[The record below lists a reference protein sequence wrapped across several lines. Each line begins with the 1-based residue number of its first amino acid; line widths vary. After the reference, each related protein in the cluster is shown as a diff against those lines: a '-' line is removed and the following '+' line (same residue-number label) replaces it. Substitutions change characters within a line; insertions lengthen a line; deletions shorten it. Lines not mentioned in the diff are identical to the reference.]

1 MGIRSKTRP
10 QMHPV
15 QAAPRQRL
23 FFGSLIIAGRDAPRA
38 GSAEAKGKADYDGL
52 ADEDAPRAGSAEA
65 KNRIRMRDLS
75 EPRCTPCRQRTAK

>member
-1 MGIRSKTRP
+1 
-10 QMHPV
+10 MHPV
-15 QAAPRQRL
+15 QAAPRQSTSA
-23 FFGSLIIAGRDAPRA
+23 FIAICFCLDAPRA

-52 ADEDAPRAGSAEA
+52 ADEDAPRAVSAEA